1 MFHKLSTSKKSQ
13 FCFLCIFF
21 GGVLLIMSGCTK
33 KIVQPTPLESL
44 ETKKP
49 FSLSVKCENTV
60 IKSGETL
67 DIFCSLKNNS
77 SMAYRI
83 NQEIELINFKID
95 GEVTP
100 YISVAKKNTI
110 MGNSEI
116 SRTISI
122 QVNEL
127 GTHDITIFS
136 NFDVIDEDDHI
147 LNNYCIEVPI
157 TVTVE

>member
-1 MFHKLSTSKKSQ
+1 
-13 FCFLCIFF
+13 
-21 GGVLLIMSGCTK
+21 
-33 KIVQPTPLESL
+33 
-44 ETKKP
+44 
-49 FSLSVKCENTV
+49 
-60 IKSGETL
+60 
-67 DIFCSLKNNS
+67 
-77 SMAYRI
+77 MAYRI